1 MTPSDLLKIN
11 VNEHVEKKQNLSY
24 LSWAWAWAEALKA
37 DPMASFQ
44 IHLFDDEPYLQVND
58 TAMVMVTVTMFKK
71 PITCFLPVMNGANKP
86 ITLEGRK
93 VQTRN
98 GEIIEKID
106 SFNVNTALMRCLT
119 KGIAMHG
126 LGLYI
131 YAGED
136 LPEAEPVKVMPV
148 DEGTGEVKGELQMD
162 TGSTDANAKLF
173 AESMIKYSGLVK
185 DAKDLNSYWK
195 ANQTQLDKLKDSHPE
210 LYENVRNTFAH
221 IKLSFQSKE

>member
-11 VNEHVEKKQNLSY
+11 VNDHTEKKNGLTY
-24 LSWAWAWAEALKA
+24 LSWAWAWSKVLEFDPAANYVVEQFIHPDNPNLKV
-37 DPMASFQ
+37 
-44 IHLFDDEPYLQVND
+44 PYQDIGGSCIVWVSVIIFGK
-58 TAMVMVTVTMFKK
+58 AIKVQ
-71 PITCFLPVMNGANKP
+71 LPVLDYRNKCISSP
-86 ITLEGRK
+86 NAFDI
-93 VQTRN
+93 
-98 GEIIEKID
+98 
-106 SFNVNTALMRCLT
+106 NTSIMRCLT
-119 KGIAMHG
+119 KGVAMHG

-136 LPEAEPVKVMPV
+136 LPMDVEPVKVIPV
-148 DEGTGEVKGELQMD
+148 EEGTGEVKGELQMD

-173 AESMIKYSGLVK
+173 ADSMIKYSGLVK